1 MSNVIQQI
9 QKGSQF
15 EIIVRGRVK
24 EDWSH
29 WLGNFFIEPLDN
41 IGKGQTTKISGA
53 ITDQAALRGLMNQIW
68 DLNLVI
74 ISFQQID
81 TLLDKKEG
89 EKI

>member
-1 MSNVIQQI
+1 MSNVKK
-9 QKGSQF
+9 QKQEGIQF

-41 IGKGQTTKISGA
+41 VGKGQTTKISGA
-53 ITDQAALRGLMNQIW
+53 ITDPAALRGLMNQIW

-74 ISFQQID
+74 ISYQQLD
-81 TLLDKKEG
+81 T
-89 EKI
+89 